1 MRPEFIFFFRHNG
14 QLIIFNMGIR
24 RGEKLNCLG
33 TSLPTPSLECLFTS
47 EEGEGSPAS
56 PSLREIFPARNER
69 KISELLAKQH
79 LQRGDPRCKSFSSD
93 KGTSDCVERDV
104 LK

>member
-1 MRPEFIFFFRHNG
+1 M
-14 QLIIFNMGIR
+14 
-24 RGEKLNCLG
+24 
-33 TSLPTPSLECLFTS
+33 SLPTQSLECLFTS

-56 PSLREIFPARNER
+56 PSLREIFPARNEK
-69 KISELLAKQH
+69 KISELLAEQH